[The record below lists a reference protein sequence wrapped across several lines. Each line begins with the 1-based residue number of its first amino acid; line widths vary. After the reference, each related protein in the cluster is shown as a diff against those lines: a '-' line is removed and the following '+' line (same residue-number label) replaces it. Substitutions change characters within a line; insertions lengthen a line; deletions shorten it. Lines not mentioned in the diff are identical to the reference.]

1 MKYAKIG
8 GQAVIEGVM
17 MRYGNDYAVTVRKP
31 DGTLEVKKDTYVSL
45 VSRLHLK
52 NVPVVRGV
60 FAFIDSMV
68 LGIST
73 LTYSA
78 SFYDDD
84 GQPIEKAPGTPA
96 SEPVAGNTENALKA
110 GVEPVAG
117 NALKAGVEP
126 VAGNTPKADVEPVAG
141 NAKKADTKPSDGGS
155 FTEKLVMGLTVALSV
170 VIAIGLFMVLP
181 FFISGLFKNLTQSTW
196 ALGIIEGVVR
206 VLLFLGY
213 ITLISRMKDIQRLF
227 MYHGA
232 EHKSINCIEHG
243 EELTPENAMKYS
255 RFHKRCGTSFLL
267 IVIVLSI
274 IFFILFFQI
283 VPVQNMLLKVVC
295 RILLVPVIA
304 GVAYELIQ
312 WAGRSENWFTNAM
325 SKPGMAMQ
333 KLSTREPDASMLE
346 AAIASI
352 EAIYD
357 WRAFQEEASAG
368 GGCTSS
374 ACTNE
379 AKDR

>member
-31 DGTLEVKKDTYVSL
+31 DGNLEVKKGRYEGL
-45 VSRLHLK
+45 VSCLHLTR
-52 NVPVVRGV
+52 VPIIRGV

-78 SFYDDD
+78 SFYEDEEE
-84 GQPIEKAPGTPA
+84 QAEKEKSSKSSLG
-96 SEPVAGNTENALKA
+96 
-110 GVEPVAG
+110 
-117 NALKAGVEP
+117 
-126 VAGNTPKADVEPVAG
+126 
-141 NAKKADTKPSDGGS
+141 
-155 FTEKLVMGLTVALSV
+155 EKLIMAVTVALSL

-181 FFISGLFKNLTQSTW
+181 FFISDLFRHVTDSSWL
-196 ALGIIEGVVR
+196 LGIIEGIVR
-206 VLLFLGY
+206 VILFMAY
-213 ITLISRMKDIQRLF
+213 IFLISRMKDIQRVF

-243 EELTPENAMKYS
+243 AQLTPENAMKYS
-255 RFHKRCGTSFLL
+255 RFHKRCGTSFLF
-267 IVIVLSI
+267 IVIFLSI
-274 IFFILFFQI
+274 VFFILFFQI
-283 VPVQNMLLKVVC
+283 FPVENRILKVVI

-304 GVAYELIQ
+304 GVAYEVIQ
-312 WAGRSENWFTNAM
+312 WAGRSQCRFANVI
-325 SKPGMAMQ
+325 SRPGMALQ
-333 KLSTREPDASMLE
+333 KLTTREPDESMIE

-357 WRAFQEEASAG
+357 WRAFQEEVRADEQNDIKTAP
-368 GGCTSS
+368 
-374 ACTNE
+374 
-379 AKDR
+379 

>member
-31 DGTLEVKKDTYVSL
+31 DGNLEVKKGRYEGL
-45 VSRLHLK
+45 VSRLHLTR
-52 NVPVVRGV
+52 VPIIRGV

-78 SFYDDD
+78 SFYEDEEE
-84 GQPIEKAPGTPA
+84 QAEKEKSSKSSLG
-96 SEPVAGNTENALKA
+96 
-110 GVEPVAG
+110 
-117 NALKAGVEP
+117 
-126 VAGNTPKADVEPVAG
+126 
-141 NAKKADTKPSDGGS
+141 
-155 FTEKLVMGLTVALSV
+155 EKLIMAVTVALSL

-181 FFISGLFKNLTQSTW
+181 FFISDLFRHVTDSSWL
-196 ALGIIEGVVR
+196 LGIIEGIVR
-206 VLLFLGY
+206 VILFMAY
-213 ITLISRMKDIQRLF
+213 IFLISRMKDIQRVF

-243 EELTPENAMKYS
+243 AQLTPENAMKYS
-255 RFHKRCGTSFLL
+255 RFHKRCGTSFLF
-267 IVIVLSI
+267 IVIFLSI
-274 IFFILFFQI
+274 VFFILFFQI
-283 VPVQNMLLKVVC
+283 FPVENRILKVVI

-304 GVAYELIQ
+304 GVAYEVIQ
-312 WAGRSENWFTNAM
+312 WAGRSQCRFANVI
-325 SKPGMAMQ
+325 SRPGMALQ
-333 KLSTREPDASMLE
+333 KLTTREPDESMIE

-357 WRAFQEEASAG
+357 WRAFQEEVRADEQNDIKTAP
-368 GGCTSS
+368 
-374 ACTNE
+374 
-379 AKDR
+379 

>member
-84 GQPIEKAPGTPA
+84 GQPIENAPGTPA
-96 SEPVAGNTENALKA
+96 S
-110 GVEPVAG
+110 
-117 NALKAGVEP
+117 
-126 VAGNTPKADVEPVAG
+126 EPVAG

-333 KLSTREPDASMLE
+333 KLTTREPDASMLE

-357 WRAFQEEASAG
+357 WRAFQEEAAAG

>member
-31 DGTLEVKKDTYVSL
+31 NGELEVKKGRYESL

-52 NVPVVRGV
+52 KVPIIRGV

-84 GQPIEKAPGTPA
+84 GNPIPEPDKNISKTGAPAGGLETA
-96 SEPVAGNTENALKA
+96 SGASQGAYLAPE
-110 GVEPVAG
+110 
-117 NALKAGVEP
+117 
-126 VAGNTPKADVEPVAG
+126 ADG
-141 NAKKADTKPSDGGS
+141 KKSGG
-155 FTEKLVMGLTVALSV
+155 FMDKLIMGLTVALSI
-170 VIAIGLFMVLP
+170 VIAVGLFMVLP
-181 FFISGLFKNLTQSTW
+181 FFISGLFKHVTTSSW
-196 ALGIIEGVVR
+196 VLGIIEGVVR
-206 VLLFLGY
+206 VILFMAY
-213 ITLISRMKDIQRLF
+213 IFLISRMKDIQRVF

-243 EELTPENAMKYS
+243 VELTPENAMKYS
-255 RFHKRCGTSFLL
+255 RFHKRCGTSFLF
-267 IVIVLSI
+267 IVIFLSI
-274 IFFILFFQI
+274 VFFILFFQI
-283 VPVQNMLLKVVC
+283 FPVENMLLKVVC

-304 GVAYELIQ
+304 GVAYEVIQ
-312 WAGRSENWFTNAM
+312 WAGRSEGKFADVI

-333 KLSTREPDASMLE
+333 KMTTREPDESMIE

-357 WRAFQEEASAG
+357 WRKFQEEVRAG
-368 GGCTSS
+368 EEQC
-374 ACTNE
+374 
-379 AKDR
+379 

>member
-96 SEPVAGNTENALKA
+96 SEPVAGN
-110 GVEPVAG
+110 
-117 NALKAGVEP
+117 
-126 VAGNTPKADVEPVAG
+126 
-141 NAKKADTKPSDGGS
+141 AKKADTKPSDGGS

-196 ALGIIEGVVR
+196 ALR
-206 VLLFLGY
+206 NY
-213 ITLISRMKDIQRLF
+213 
-227 MYHGA
+227 
-232 EHKSINCIEHG
+232 
-243 EELTPENAMKYS
+243 
-255 RFHKRCGTSFLL
+255 
-267 IVIVLSI
+267 
-274 IFFILFFQI
+274 
-283 VPVQNMLLKVVC
+283 
-295 RILLVPVIA
+295 
-304 GVAYELIQ
+304 
-312 WAGRSENWFTNAM
+312 
-325 SKPGMAMQ
+325 
-333 KLSTREPDASMLE
+333 
-346 AAIASI
+346 
-352 EAIYD
+352 
-357 WRAFQEEASAG
+357 
-368 GGCTSS
+368 
-374 ACTNE
+374 
-379 AKDR
+379 